1 MVAAVILAGGSSLRF
16 GGVRP
21 KQFYTINGK
30 ELLSFS
36 LSVFKSCSNIDE
48 IVLVVPENY
57 LSDMKLKYPKL
68 KVVSG
73 GKTRKES
80 SYNGLKACST
90 NTEKVLIHDAARIF
104 ITKKMIDDC
113 LVYLDRFDAVS
124 LSIPLVD
131 TVSICKNNEI
141 KKMLNRDELRALQ
154 TPQGFNFNKIKLA
167 HEKYNEDATDDVR
180 LMFED
185 GLKCKIIDGH
195 ENNFK
200 ITTKNDFENAL
211 NLIKHFK
218 L

>member
-104 ITKKMIDDC
+104 ITKK
-113 LVYLDRFDAVS
+113 S
-124 LSIPLVD
+124 SS
-131 TVSICKNNEI
+131 T
-141 KKMLNRDELRALQ
+141 
-154 TPQGFNFNKIKLA
+154 KIYPRTYA
-167 HEKYNEDATDDVR
+167 CVR
-180 LMFED
+180 LLGFY
-185 GLKCKIIDGH
+185 CICSYYY
-195 ENNFK
+195 
-200 ITTKNDFENAL
+200 
-211 NLIKHFK
+211 
-218 L
+218 